1 MEWLASHLQVLWDI
15 WDIINDM
22 EIIPKM
28 FICKLGVLGVILL
41 IHESISTMYILL
53 FFSDKS
59 QYLSVW

>member
-1 MEWLASHLQVLWDI
+1 MEWFASHFQILWDI

-28 FICKLGVLGVILL
+28 FICELGVLGVILL